1 MQRWD
6 NKDYWINATL
16 WSKFKLFAFAGGI
29 NSAYYFVYAVYIMAS
44 VASYVCESVDVV
56 IEVNYNANNYWF
68 LDSNLY
74 NSTFLSEL
82 SLWYNAVAVR
92 FVGCII
98 GAMLAVWEYESP
110 LSLTDIDFATPQDDF
125 I

>member
-1 MQRWD
+1 
-6 NKDYWINATL
+6 
-16 WSKFKLFAFAGGI
+16 
-29 NSAYYFVYAVYIMAS
+29 MAS